1 VILLSEGFT
10 IFNDSPHNINRFYIP
25 YGLKMSKYAN
35 PADKLSVIAAS
46 PFSVLDINTSIVD
59 LAGAVKT

>member
-1 VILLSEGFT
+1 
-10 IFNDSPHNINRFYIP
+10 
-25 YGLKMSKYAN
+25 MSKYAN